1 MLNSPDIAPLDVKE
15 ITKEP
20 LRPAIAERRS
30 AERAANRE
38 VFNIANSAKEII
50 KHEDPEGFAGRKA
63 HMQVIQRVTREMVS
77 LKQMTEEQRDET
89 LAEIAAAMSAPD
101 DYDRTGAF
109 NDPSIKRY
117 VRKTLEAPTEEGKE
131 DVFVAL
137 DINSLGRMNR
147 ESRKGHLSADRALE
161 EFVRFHIGELS
172 RKFGYTARL
181 GRLSKAGDEFVI
193 IIPNTTQDEVNEF
206 FQEIE
211 GRRLEA
217 MKKIVEEEG
226 LPTDIQA
233 GRVIVGLRPGDT
245 FDSAYARSD
254 EILMKE
260 KREKRE
266 QQTEISVAETNT

>member
-1 MLNSPDIAPLDVKE
+1 MLNSPDIALPDPSE
-15 ITKEP
+15 ITPVNTKP
-20 LRPAIAERRS
+20 IVSERRS
-30 AERAANRE
+30 AERVANHQ
-38 VFNIANSAKEII
+38 VFNVANAAIEIV
-50 KHEDPEGFAGRKA
+50 KHEDPEGFEGRKKHA
-63 HMQVIQRVTREMVS
+63 QIVLRITREMVRQR
-77 LKQMTEEQRDET
+77 QMTEDQRDE
-89 LAEIAAAMSAPD
+89 LVAEFAAAMSAPD

-117 VRKTLEAPTEEGKE
+117 VRKTVEAPTEEGKE

-137 DINSLGRMNR
+137 DIDSLGRMNR
-147 ESRKGHLSADRALE
+147 EGKNKHKSADRALE
-161 EFVRFHIGELS
+161 EFVRFHISELT
-172 RKFGYTARL
+172 RRFGYTARL

-217 MKKIVEEEG
+217 MKKIVDEEE
-226 LPTDIQA
+226 LPTDIKA
-233 GRVIVGLRPGDT
+233 GRVVVGLRPSDS
-245 FDSAYARSD
+245 FDSAYGRAD

-266 QQTEISVAETNT
+266 PQTEMKVA